1 MTPDTRGSIVEVAIA
16 LAMERSLTKVS
27 FSGFEHGCD
36 SVGLEGSGEE
46 EDDLDSSEETRK
58 MVVKRNRK
66 GKKSGGFQSM
76 GMYLMCF
83 CQLWYVT
90 IAPRLATISYC

>member
-1 MTPDTRGSIVEVAIA
+1 
-16 LAMERSLTKVS
+16 MERSLTKVS

-76 GMYLMCF
+76 GMYFILSTVVRYHCTQTGHYNTLVVIVLDLNLSEHILSF
-83 CQLWYVT
+83 C
-90 IAPRLATISYC
+90 